1 MSLFNAVWSSVFVQ
15 LSLVKCLCLVKFDQL
30 SFVKFSLVKCLRSIK
45 FGQVSMFNSVW
56 SSVFVLLSS
65 LNCLRSIQFG
75 QVSSLNLVGRT
86 RGAQRPLGPE
96 NLIETIDFTDQVLP
110 PSLCTFV
117 GRGQH

>member
-1 MSLFNAVWSSVFVQ
+1 
-15 LSLVKCLCLVKFDQL
+15 
-30 SFVKFSLVKCLRSIK
+30 
-45 FGQVSMFNSVW
+45 MFYSVW
-56 SSVFVLLSS
+56 SSVFVLLSL

-75 QVSSLNLVGRT
+75 QVFSLNLVGRT

-110 PSLCTFV
+110 PSLCTFL